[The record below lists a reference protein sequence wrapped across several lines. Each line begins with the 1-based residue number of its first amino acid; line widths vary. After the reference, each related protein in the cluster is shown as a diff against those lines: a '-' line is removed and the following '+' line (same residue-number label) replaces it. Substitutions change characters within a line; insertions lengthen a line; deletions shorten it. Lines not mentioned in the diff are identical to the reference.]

1 MFSTAQMIE
10 WHEMGCFV
18 TNPLIRR
25 VEEKVESA
33 TPSDFDAAFEE
44 EDNAKSA
51 DSAHPWIPADK
62 IDYFEN
68 YSRLFK
74 TSKRINKLSG
84 ASPPSPP

>member
-1 MFSTAQMIE
+1 MYGVFSTAQMIE

-51 DSAHPWIPADK
+51 ESSHPWIPADE

-68 YSRLFK
+68 Y
-74 TSKRINKLSG
+74 
-84 ASPPSPP
+84 

>member
-1 MFSTAQMIE
+1 
-10 WHEMGCFV
+10 MGCFV

-25 VEEKVESA
+25 VEEKIEST

-51 DSAHPWIPADK
+51 ESSNPWIPADE

-68 YSRLFK
+68 Y
-74 TSKRINKLSG
+74 
-84 ASPPSPP
+84 